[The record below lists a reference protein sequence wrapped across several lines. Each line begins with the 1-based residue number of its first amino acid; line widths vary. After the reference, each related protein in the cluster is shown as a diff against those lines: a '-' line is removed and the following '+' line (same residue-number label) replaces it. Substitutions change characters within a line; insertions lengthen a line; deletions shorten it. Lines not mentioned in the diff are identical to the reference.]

1 MIPLTWLVSSAP
13 FVDEWLGFPEQDS
26 KPSTFTSTLP
36 SPTSALINSFE
47 DTPTSSQ
54 WGFSPL
60 EDPGKQS
67 HLDQSD
73 LVLPLIPALLTH

>member
-13 FVDEWLGFPEQDS
+13 FVDEWLEFPEQDS

-54 WGFSPL
+54 WGGSLPW
-60 EDPGKQS
+60 KI
-67 HLDQSD
+67 
-73 LVLPLIPALLTH
+73 LVSNPISTNQI